1 MIGIG
6 GVMQIF
12 SEIGVGSFVHF
23 YNALVIQHPA
33 YIFNKT
39 SSGVEVCK
47 CMKSLL

>member
-1 MIGIG
+1 MIRIG
-6 GVMQIF
+6 GVMQKL

-33 YIFNKT
+33 YILNKT

-47 CMKSLL
+47 CMRSLL